1 MDRPG
6 VRVPN
11 TPEQAFLA
19 AILWELEQIH
29 ALLAGQVI
37 EAGPAT
43 PESAS
48 VLKPRGGR
56 KRKDTK

>member
-29 ALLAGQVI
+29 ALLDKLN
-37 EAGPAT
+37 EAGPV

-48 VLKPRGGR
+48 VPR
-56 KRKDTK
+56 KRGNPRKEMAK